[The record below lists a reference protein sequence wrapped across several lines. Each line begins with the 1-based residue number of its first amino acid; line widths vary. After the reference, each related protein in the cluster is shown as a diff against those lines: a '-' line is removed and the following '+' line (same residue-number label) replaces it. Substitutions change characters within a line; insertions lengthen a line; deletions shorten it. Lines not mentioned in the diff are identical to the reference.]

1 MALPTDLSYD
11 DRGNL
16 RAKRLSGQRVP
27 AGHGGAEVGQFGD
40 KFRKE
45 RERKGISLE
54 DVSNVTKISSRM
66 LQAIEQEQFDLLPGG
81 VFNRGF
87 IRAYAKHLGLND
99 EEAVTDY
106 LACLRQAQ
114 IDAQA
119 NWQPPD
125 RSIERPAPAPRGP
138 YVKPALKKQP
148 PATEVEELPELHLPR
163 AEDVRPPRRDYID
176 KRGGVPWTI
185 LAAAAVVVVL
195 VAALWFRQS
204 GKHAQSGA
212 QAASAPAATSP
223 APAARSTPSSATQIA
238 TATTQ
243 PSAPRSNSNVTST
256 PRLLASSSPEKPGAK
271 ASEATHRASP
281 APSNSSSSSDT
292 SGSNPAA
299 NEAATRAIPPQ
310 NAGTPP
316 PSSAPSAQAGSSNAA
331 SSNVPAAEARPLT
344 LVIRASETSWI
355 SIIADG
361 QPVSHETLIAP
372 AHASI
377 RASREIIARIGN
389 AAGVTFLW
397 NGQEIPAQGAE
408 AEVKTFVFD
417 AQGMHEVPN
426 QPPVPNQP
434 VPNQ

>member
-1 MALPTDLSYD
+1 MS
-11 DRGNL
+11 
-16 RAKRLSGQRVP
+16 P
-27 AGHGGAEVGQFGD
+27 ARHGGAEVGQFGD

-45 RERKGISLE
+45 REKKGISLE

-119 NWQPPD
+119 NWQPEE
-125 RSIERPAPAPRGP
+125 RSVPAPRGA
-138 YVKPALKKQP
+138 YTKPALKKQP
-148 PATEVEELPELHLPR
+148 PAAEVEELPELQLPR
-163 AEDVRPPRRDYID
+163 AEDVRPPRRDYVE
-176 KRGGVPWTI
+176 KRGGVPWML

-195 VAALWFRQS
+195 ATALWFRQS
-204 GKHAQSGA
+204 GRHAQSGA
-212 QAASAPAATSP
+212 QAASAPAASSP
-223 APAARSTPSSATQIA
+223 TPAAQTAHAATPIA
-238 TATTQ
+238 TTATQ
-243 PSAPRSNSNVTST
+243 PSSSRSNNNATST
-256 PRLLASSSPEKPGAK
+256 PRLLASSSPEEPAAK
-271 ASEATHRASP
+271 APETTHRASP
-281 APSNSSSSSDT
+281 VPSTSSP
-292 SGSNPAA
+292 GSNTAA
-299 NEAATRAIPPQ
+299 NEAATRTIAPQ

-316 PSSAPSAQAGSSNAA
+316 MSSAPSAKAASSNAA
-331 SSNVPAAEARPLT
+331 SSNVSAAEARPLT

-372 AHASI
+372 AHASV

-389 AAGVTFLW
+389 AAGVSFLW

-417 AQGMHEVPN
+417 AQGMREVPN
-426 QPPVPNQP
+426 QPPVSNQP